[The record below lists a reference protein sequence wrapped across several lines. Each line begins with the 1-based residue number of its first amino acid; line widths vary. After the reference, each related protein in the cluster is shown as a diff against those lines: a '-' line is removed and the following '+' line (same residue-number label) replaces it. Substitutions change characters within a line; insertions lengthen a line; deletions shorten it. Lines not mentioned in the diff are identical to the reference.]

1 MAKIHDLIKEGTRM
15 DKEKKSGNIFK
26 RRIGRRAF
34 LKTSLASG
42 VGGLVGAELLRPRS
56 ASAFGGTTIQKHGE
70 YVVEHTRKIPIV
82 RDVDVLVVGGGM
94 AGIGAA
100 VAAGR
105 MGYSTLLVE
114 YFGCLGG
121 NGTSGMVNNFCGYSS
136 SSGPGKPAF
145 QIVKGVGDDVLANLY
160 ARGGISSRTSTRFNP
175 EILKMVLDD
184 MFAEDSVTVL
194 FFTKMV
200 DVIMEENTIKGVFIE
215 NKGGR
220 QAILAKRVCDCSGD
234 GDVCARAGV
243 PFELG
248 DGKGGFLACDMAHHW
263 VNVGSYSSSALNA
276 AIAAAIA
283 AGDKRIT
290 RPQVILQALPGIAG
304 SRWVNWAGVPW
315 KVNGTDPFQL
325 SKAAIDGRKVANGLM
340 EFCKEKM
347 GDPFATAAVIDTAP
361 MMGLR
366 QTRRVMGDYL
376 LNEEEVLD
384 GVKFTDGIGACAWPI
399 EVVDPDPLKGRTFL
413 NLRKGGDYYLIPY
426 RIVLPKGVENLTM
439 AGRFVSCTFYAQA
452 SSRVMGPAVVMGQAI
467 GTASVMSIE
476 RGVSPR
482 YLNVGDLQQELI
494 RVCL

>member
-1 MAKIHDLIKEGTRM
+1 MKRS
-15 DKEKKSGNIFK
+15 DKDHKADNILNRLLS
-26 RRIGRRAF
+26 RRTL
-34 LKTSLASG
+34 LKGSIATG
-42 VGGLVGAELLRPRS
+42 VGGLLSGALFRPRPGI
-56 ASAFGGTTIQKHGE
+56 ALGGTEIQEKQGV
-70 YVVEHTRKIPIV
+70 VVEQTKKIPII
-82 RDVDVLVVGGGM
+82 DEVDVLVVGGGM
-94 AGIGAA
+94 AGVGATI
-100 VAAGR
+100 AAGR
-105 MGYSTLLVE
+105 KGAKTLLLE
-114 YFGCLGG
+114 FFGCLGG

-136 SSGPGKPAF
+136 SSPGAF
-145 QIVKGVGDDVLANLY
+145 QIVKGIGDKVLENLW
-160 ARGGISSRTSTRFNP
+160 ARKGNNSRTSTTFNA

-184 MFAEDSVTVL
+184 MMAEANVHLLYYTQ
-194 FFTKMV
+194 MV
-200 DVIMEENTIKGVFIE
+200 DVIMEGNTIKGVFVE

-263 VNVGSYSSSALNA
+263 VNVGSYSSTDLNN

-290 RPQVILQALPGIAG
+290 RPQVIIQALPGISGA
-304 SRWVNWAGVPW
+304 RWVNWAGVPW

-325 SKAAIDGRKVANGLM
+325 SQAAVDGRKVVNGLI

-347 GDPFATAAVIDTAP
+347 GAPFATAAVIDTAP
-361 MMGLR
+361 KMGLR

-426 RIVLPKGVENLTM
+426 RILLPQGVENLTM

-467 GTASVMSIE
+467 GTASAMSIE
-476 RGVSPR
+476 SGVSPR
-482 YLNVGDLQQELI
+482 DLNVGTLQQELI
-494 RVCL
+494 KDGAFLG